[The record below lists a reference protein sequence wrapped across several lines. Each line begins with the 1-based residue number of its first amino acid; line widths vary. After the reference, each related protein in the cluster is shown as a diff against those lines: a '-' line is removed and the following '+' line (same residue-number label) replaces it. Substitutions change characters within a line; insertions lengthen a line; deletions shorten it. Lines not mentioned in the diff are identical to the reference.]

1 MCTRCGFVQIVKGNA
16 AKPKYCQDR
25 AYWKTTDLLTG
36 EIEGIFS
43 QFQMIVP

>member
-16 AKPKYCQDR
+16 AKLKYCQDR
-25 AYWKTTDLLTG
+25 AKWKTTDLLTG